1 MNEYLYFNI
10 DKTTLNE
17 IILIYL
23 LHVPAKRFQF
33 QGKILYTRASISRN
47 TAIYLYGI
55 HIYKYVHTHTRIC
68 NLNET
73 FQGSLSNYGIFIPK

>member
-33 QGKILYTRASISRN
+33 QGKILYTRASISR
-47 TAIYLYGI
+47 IYSYILVWYT
-55 HIYKYVHTHTRIC
+55 HI
-68 NLNET
+68 
-73 FQGSLSNYGIFIPK
+73 